1 MNRQIDEVSEKL
13 HRSPTLILFEEW
25 GTSGRKRA
33 TVSDLLELLKKV
45 ELYRAADFVAMDI
58 LKTEPPKRPD
68 KGPSARVDVTLPEPT
83 LDEQQIEEILREM
96 GYPNSTTLAANIDS
110 TINNNNR
117 DFNNVDVDRVK
128 PIHLPLPLQSSEEQ
142 SDSDSHSDFIEF
154 SATKV
159 SATNNDAVDLDI
171 PLSFQTEEAVH
182 SPTPLSSEIVLSSL
196 LTMNQESDQGIR
208 SILVPDFEQLQV
220 GNLSILINS
229 NVYSTGSQLN
239 VDDTESQ
246 LDATDSQIQSQSQ
259 SQSQPQ
265 SNINSSDLQFLPNLS
280 LLNGAA
286 SDNGN
291 IS

>member
-13 HRSPTLILFEEW
+13 NRSPTLILFEEW

-68 KGPSARVDVTLPEPT
+68 KGPSARVDVTLPEAT
-83 LDEQQIEEILREM
+83 LDEQQIEEILRKM
-96 GYPNSTTLAANIDS
+96 AYPNSTTLAANIDS

-128 PIHLPLPLQSSEEQ
+128 PIHLPQPLQSSEKQ
-142 SDSDSHSDFIEF
+142 SDSDSHSDFIKF

-159 SATNNDAVDLDI
+159 SAANNDAVDLDI
-171 PLSFQTEEAVH
+171 PLSFPTEEAVH

-208 SILVPDFEQLQV
+208 STLVPDFEKLQV
-220 GNLSILINS
+220 GNLSILTNS
-229 NVYSTGSQLN
+229 NVYSTDSQLN
-239 VDDTESQ
+239 VDDTESE